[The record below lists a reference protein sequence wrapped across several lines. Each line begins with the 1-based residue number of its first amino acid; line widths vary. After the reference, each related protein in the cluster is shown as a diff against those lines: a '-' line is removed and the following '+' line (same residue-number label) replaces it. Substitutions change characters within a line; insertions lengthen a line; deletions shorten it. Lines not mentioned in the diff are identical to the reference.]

1 MGSGGLEAR
10 LAAWTRAELI
20 ELVERIMS
28 AEGKTEDEAD
38 ELVGRFCDKVP
49 HPDADELIFSP
60 DKLFGHDP
68 SPTEV
73 VDRALSYEP
82 VELGP
87 AD

>member
-38 ELVGRFCDKVP
+38 ELVP